1 MSTLMSLTDA
11 STQLLV
17 TADPALLTPSAGG
30 ILDWVDTKSTQ
41 ATTTVR
47 GVSILLAIIF
57 VVVAAVVSRMAMA
70 RVIIAGIAAGLF
82 IWIVFNVTS
91 IQDRVGNELEASA
104 VTTTLAVSSS
114 AGGGTAHKA

>member
-1 MSTLMSLTDA
+1 MSTLMSFTDA
-11 STQLLV
+11 STQLLL
-17 TADPALLTPSAGG
+17 TADPVVLASSAGG

-70 RVIIAGIAAGLF
+70 RILIAGIAAGLF

-91 IQDRVGNELEASA
+91 IQDRVGNEIDAGA

-114 AGGGTAHKA
+114 AGGGPAPQA